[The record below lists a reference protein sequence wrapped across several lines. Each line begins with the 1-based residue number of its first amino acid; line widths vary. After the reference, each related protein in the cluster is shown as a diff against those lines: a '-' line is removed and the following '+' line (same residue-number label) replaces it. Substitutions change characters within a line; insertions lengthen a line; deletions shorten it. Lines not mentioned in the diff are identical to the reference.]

1 MAQMTPNDFIM
12 HYGIKGMKW
21 GIRRYQNEDG
31 TLTAA
36 GKKRAAKQ
44 KMRRVN
50 KAAKEDRKQAYTNRR
65 NLSDDE
71 IQQRVR
77 RLEQEKRFKSLTED
91 DIKPGR
97 AAVKRLLTSTGAKA
111 LYSAALGA
119 TVYAGHYAITRQYDP
134 MTAADYMFP
143 NPNRKKK

>member
-1 MAQMTPNDFIM
+1 MTQMTPNDFIM

-31 TLTAA
+31 TLTEA

-44 KMRRVN
+44 EMRRVN

-77 RLEQEKRFKSLTED
+77 RLEQEKRFKSLTEE
-91 DIKPGR
+91 DINPGR
-97 AAVKRLLTSTGAKA
+97 SAAKRLLTSTGAKV

-119 TVYAGHYAITRQYDP
+119 TVYAGHYAITGKYDP